1 MSAHL
6 LSQFVNKTTK
16 LGDRLH
22 LNREQA
28 QNQLES
34 DLLRQLSSAAN
45 ENEGLDKAARDIM
58 IDVIKVMYN
67 SERWEDRFG
76 AINASIIFLK
86 QFYQLNADGYLD
98 SIVSDFVWNNI
109 RAEKVPKLMTD
120 PEFRVRNQVGPLLK
134 EMILKD

>member
-1 MSAHL
+1 
-6 LSQFVNKTTK
+6 
-16 LGDRLH
+16 
-22 LNREQA
+22 
-28 QNQLES
+28 
-34 DLLRQLSSAAN
+34 
-45 ENEGLDKAARDIM
+45 M

-109 RAEKVPKLMTD
+109 RADKVPKLMTD